1 MSDGVLVT
9 TFLIAICP
17 LLMLAVLSLRRVEG
31 LSPVEIGVVF
41 SAVVAVYAL
50 VPLTGYV
57 VSGLSFDLSIDSRV
71 PELSSSPKDVMPV
84 AMLHLLF
91 LFGFCLV
98 YGLFRPRRRGF
109 APGDV
114 VVADWRLPAVL
125 ALCAACAVV
134 LPFVVKAALGVE
146 SSQDYIGTYLE
157 MVGQPLWIQQIYGV
171 IQASS
176 AAVVI
181 AALVAAFAFRGRLIV
196 IAAAMAV
203 GLTLFTVAAGGSR
216 TMAMV
221 TLLSLIVSYALI
233 VRPISVGRAAVLS
246 GLLIFVFGLG
256 QFLRD
261 FAANEDVNSFA
272 GALVNGEFASL
283 FINGLDILQQR
294 DWLIAEGMLPNLYT
308 VDIARFAPQQLL
320 PFDKV
325 DPSRWYIETLYPAYA
340 ESGGGLAFGAIAEA
354 AAGYGPI
361 EALIRGLLLGSLFA
375 LVQSVASRPGL
386 RSLVALVAYT
396 WLVVFCYQSLRD
408 TSFSLVARFLYN
420 AVPALVLVKL
430 VEIAVTPRKS
440 PAGATPANTEKI
452 DSGKCAIEERAGAVS
467 IREDLL

>member
-1 MSDGVLVT
+1 MSDGILVT
-9 TFLIAICP
+9 TLLIAICP
-17 LLMLAVLSLRRVEG
+17 LLMLAVLGLRRVEG

-41 SAVVAVYAL
+41 SAVTAVYAL
-50 VPLTGYV
+50 VPLTGYI
-57 VSGLSFDLSIDSRV
+57 VSGFNFELSIDSRV
-71 PELSSSPKDVMPV
+71 PELSSDPEDVISV

-91 LFGFCLV
+91 LLGFCLA

-114 VVADWRLPAVL
+114 VVADWRLPAIL
-125 ALCAACAVV
+125 ALCAAGLVV
-134 LPFVVKAALGVE
+134 LPFVIKAALGIE
-146 SSQDYIGTYLE
+146 SSEDYIGTYLE
-157 MVGQPLWIQQIYGV
+157 MVGQPRWIQQIYGV
-171 IQASS
+171 LQATS

-181 AALVAAFAFRGRLIV
+181 AALVAAFAFRGRLV
-196 IAAAMAV
+196 FIATAIGV
-203 GLTLFTVAAGGSR
+203 GLTLFTIAAGGSR

-221 TLLSLIVSYALI
+221 MLLSLVVSYALI
-233 VRPISVGRAAVLS
+233 VRPISVGRAAVLG

-261 FAANEDVNSFA
+261 FAVNEGVDTLA

-283 FINGLDILQQR
+283 FINGLDVLQQR
-294 DWLIAEGMLPNLYT
+294 DWLTANGMLPNLYM

-354 AAGYGPI
+354 AAGYGST
-361 EALIRGLLLGSLFA
+361 EAVVRGSLLGSLFA
-375 LVQSVASRPGL
+375 LLQSVASRPGS
-386 RSLVALVAYT
+386 RSLVALVAYV

-408 TSFSLVARFLYN
+408 TSFSLVARFVYN
-420 AVPALVLVKL
+420 AVPALVLIKL
-430 VEIAVTPRKS
+430 VEVAIAPRKS
-440 PAGATPANTEKI
+440 PARATSARTVKVG
-452 DSGKCAIEERAGAVS
+452 SGKGAIDRVGAAS
-467 IREDLL
+467 FREDVL

>member
-1 MSDGVLVT
+1 MSDCVVVITL
-9 TFLIAICP
+9 LIAVCP

-41 SAVVAVYAL
+41 SAVTTVYAL
-50 VPLTGYV
+50 LPLTGYV
-57 VSGLSFDLSIDSRV
+57 LSGFNFDLSIDARV

-114 VVADWRLPAVL
+114 VVGDWRLPAVL
-125 ALCAACAVV
+125 ALFAACAVV

-176 AAVVI
+176 SAVVI
-181 AALVAAFAFRGRLIV
+181 AALVAAFAFRGRLIF
-196 IAAAMAV
+196 IGAAMAA
-203 GLTLFTVAAGGSR
+203 GLTLFTIAAGGSR

-221 TLLSLIVSYALI
+221 TLLSLVVSYALI
-233 VRPISVGRAAVLS
+233 VRRISVGRAAVL
-246 GLLIFVFGLG
+246 GALLIFVFGLG

-261 FAANEDVNSFA
+261 FAANEDVSTFA

-294 DWLIAEGMLPNLYT
+294 DWLIAQGMLPNLYT
-308 VDIARFAPQQLL
+308 VDVARFAPQQIL

-340 ESGGGLAFGAIAEA
+340 ESGGGLAFGAVAEA
-354 AAGYGPI
+354 AAGSGPI

-375 LVQSVASRPGL
+375 MVQSVASRPGL

-408 TSFSLVARFLYN
+408 TSFSIVARFVYN

-430 VEIAVTPRKS
+430 VEIALS
-440 PAGATPANTEKI
+440 PLKYSARAPSANTGKI
-452 DSGKCAIEERAGAVS
+452 GSGKCAREQQAGAGS
-467 IREDLL
+467 IRDDWL